1 MPFTDSTPT
10 DRGAARPPLNT
21 RAAVLQAREMLDVGL
36 GASWWK
42 IWEVLAMESVQRD
55 LFLCFGKLLWKDTKN
70 EDLWIN
76 FWDAVGV
83 KM

>member
-55 LFLCFGKLLWKDTKN
+55 LFFMFWKVALEGHKKRGLVD
-70 EDLWIN
+70 
-76 FWDAVGV
+76 
-83 KM
+83 

>member
-10 DRGAARPPLNT
+10 DRGAARHPLNT
-21 RAAVLQAREMLDVGL
+21 RAAVLQAWEMLDVGL